1 MGFQLRPVPPVSVSF
16 AESGSEFGGR
26 DLDKESN
33 DMRYWV
39 GGAGSGEINVQV
51 GVSAEEGR
59 KYEG

>member
-1 MGFQLRPVPPVSVSF
+1 VPPVSVSF